1 MSSPTDLKYTKEH
14 EWVRIEG
21 DAGTVGI
28 TDYAQD
34 QLGDIVF
41 VEIPAVGMKIAYLEK
56 FGEIESVKAVSELYS
71 PVSGDVIEVNTGLV
85 DNPQW
90 VNESPYGDGWML
102 RVRLSEPAELEK
114 LLSGADY
121 EDYLSQ
127 GAA

>member
-41 VEIPAVGMKIAYLEK
+41 VEMPAVGTKIAYLEK

-71 PVSGDVIEVNTGLV
+71 PVTGEVVEVNVALA
-85 DNPQW
+85 DSPEK
-90 VNESPYGDGWML
+90 VNDSPYGDGWML
-102 RVRLSEPAELEK
+102 RVRLNEPEELKK
-114 LLSGADY
+114 LLSAADY
-121 EDYLSQ
+121 DGYLAQ